1 MKNISFSR
9 TALISASAL
18 LAGII
23 LLCSCSQITK
33 NTGRNTSGGEKQDGA
48 ETAAVTTTEVTT
60 SAATTATDDTQPY
73 VDGDNTQ
80 IYIPDST
87 PYKKITLDGVKD
99 HHFIADDFCYIESEK
114 CFIFLDKDIDL
125 PGDFVV
131 NVEAI
136 ITEIE
141 NQLGISSCPDS
152 YNYCPLS
159 DNSSYYGGINPW
171 KGWHT
176 GNKIPIFLMVDRK
189 SEGLISCAF
198 SDETIFVIYELF
210 SEDFW
215 NSVPDYKNNPWRRM
229 DAVDYGTIAHE
240 LTHTITGR
248 NCDLTDILTEGI
260 AEYTS
265 RTVIDALADNY
276 PSIGEYNAQRYLY
289 DFGVPESVNAD
300 NAERIF
306 IEDYNQ
312 LTHAERGA
320 QYDYGRCLFN
330 YLNNEYGA
338 DYFSRLNS
346 YINGNGLHYSYGNY
360 DEALVTDY
368 ATALKE
374 LFGDDIFTKFGDW
387 CVKNNQLQ

>member
-1 MKNISFSR
+1 M
-9 TALISASAL
+9 LISASAL

-141 NQLGISSCPDS
+141 NQLGISSTT
-152 YNYCPLS
+152 L
-159 DNSSYYGGINPW
+159 
-171 KGWHT
+171 
-176 GNKIPIFLMVDRK
+176 L
-189 SEGLISCAF
+189 
-198 SDETIFVIYELF
+198 
-210 SEDFW
+210 
-215 NSVPDYKNNPWRRM
+215 
-229 DAVDYGTIAHE
+229 
-240 LTHTITGR
+240 
-248 NCDLTDILTEGI
+248 
-260 AEYTS
+260 
-265 RTVIDALADNY
+265 
-276 PSIGEYNAQRYLY
+276 
-289 DFGVPESVNAD
+289 
-300 NAERIF
+300 
-306 IEDYNQ
+306 
-312 LTHAERGA
+312 
-320 QYDYGRCLFN
+320 
-330 YLNNEYGA
+330 
-338 DYFSRLNS
+338 
-346 YINGNGLHYSYGNY
+346 
-360 DEALVTDY
+360 
-368 ATALKE
+368 
-374 LFGDDIFTKFGDW
+374 
-387 CVKNNQLQ
+387 